1 MRKLIFIPFLLL
13 SSFISS
19 AQTLCD
25 SITYSIVNPGSGI
38 LVLEGNVNALSG
50 ITIDLIIWDWQVCD
64 TVNCYI
70 SDSSVATFTNLTGDS
85 CSLHMYVYVIANGDT
100 CELNIADSLI
110 YGTNGW
116 EALEGDHLTF
126 ISEIKL
132 EDYIFDDRI
141 FDLFGRE
148 YYTHKLIPFGS
159 MYIQNGKKYI
169 KLK

>member
-1 MRKLIFIPFLLL
+1 MRQLIFIPFLLL

-50 ITIDLIIWDWQVCD
+50 ITIDSIIWDWQVCD

-85 CSLHMYVYVIANGDT
+85 CSLHMYVYLIANGDT
-100 CELNIADSLI
+100 CELNIADSLVS
-110 YGTNGW
+110 GTNGW
-116 EALEGDHLTF
+116 EVLGGDLTF
-126 ISEIKL
+126 TLQIQPEN
-132 EDYIFDDRI
+132 YIFDDRI

-148 YYTHKLIPFGS
+148 YYTHKSIPFGLI
-159 MYIQNGKKYI
+159 YIQNGKKYI
-169 KLK
+169 KVK

>member
-1 MRKLIFIPFLLL
+1 MPLNLG
-13 SSFISS
+13 
-19 AQTLCD
+19 
-25 SITYSIVNPGSGI
+25 V
-38 LVLEGNVNALSG
+38 
-50 ITIDLIIWDWQVCD
+50 
-64 TVNCYI
+64 YI
-70 SDSSVATFTNLTGDS
+70 
-85 CSLHMYVYVIANGDT
+85 IANGDT

-116 EALEGDHLTF
+116 EALEGDYLTS